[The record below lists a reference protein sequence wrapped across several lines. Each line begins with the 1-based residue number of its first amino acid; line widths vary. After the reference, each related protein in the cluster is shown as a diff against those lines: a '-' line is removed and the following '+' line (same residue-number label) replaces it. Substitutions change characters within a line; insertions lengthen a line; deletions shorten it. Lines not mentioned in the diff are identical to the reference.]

1 MMSGKMS
8 NEKVVQ
14 LKERSQT
21 SGLIDELLE
30 ERKQVWSLYCSVS
43 GIDEYQ
49 GQKTIEELLQEFC
62 QLTIDYISL
71 GHFGVYQRILEG
83 NERRKSVLTAAERIY
98 PNISAATEAVLD
110 FSEKY
115 QKTTPAMIL
124 NELANDLSSVGEHL
138 ANRIE
143 LEDEL
148 IGEML
153 V

>member
-1 MMSGKMS
+1 MSK
-8 NEKVVQ
+8 EKVVQ

-83 NERRKSVLTAAERIY
+83 NERRKSVLTAEERIY

>member
-49 GQKTIEELLQEFC
+49 GRKTIEELLQEFC

>member
-1 MMSGKMS
+1 MS

-62 QLTIDYISL
+62 QLTID
-71 GHFGVYQRILEG
+71 
-83 NERRKSVLTAAERIY
+83 
-98 PNISAATEAVLD
+98 
-110 FSEKY
+110 
-115 QKTTPAMIL
+115 
-124 NELANDLSSVGEHL
+124 
-138 ANRIE
+138 
-143 LEDEL
+143 
-148 IGEML
+148 
-153 V
+153 

>member
-1 MMSGKMS
+1 MSK
-8 NEKVVQ
+8 EKVVQ

-21 SGLIDELLE
+21 SGLIGELLE

-83 NERRKSVLTAAERIY
+83 NERRKSVLTAEERIY

>member
-1 MMSGKMS
+1 
-8 NEKVVQ
+8 
-14 LKERSQT
+14 
-21 SGLIDELLE
+21 
-30 ERKQVWSLYCSVS
+30 
-43 GIDEYQ
+43 
-49 GQKTIEELLQEFC
+49 
-62 QLTIDYISL
+62 
-71 GHFGVYQRILEG
+71 
-83 NERRKSVLTAAERIY
+83 VLAAAERIY

>member
-1 MMSGKMS
+1 MS

-98 PNISAATEAVLD
+98 HNISAATEAVLD

>member
-1 MMSGKMS
+1 MS

-83 NERRKSVLTAAERIY
+83 NERRKSVLTAEERIY

>member
-1 MMSGKMS
+1 MSK
-8 NEKVVQ
+8 EKVVQ

-71 GHFGVYQRILEG
+71 EHFGVYQRILEG

>member
-1 MMSGKMS
+1 MS

-71 GHFGVYQRILEG
+71 EHFGVYQRILEG

>member
-1 MMSGKMS
+1 MS

-83 NERRKSVLTAAERIY
+83 NERRKSVLAAAERIY

>member
-8 NEKVVQ
+8 KEKVVQ

-21 SGLIDELLE
+21 SGLIGELLE

-83 NERRKSVLTAAERIY
+83 NERRKSVLTAEERIY

>member
-1 MMSGKMS
+1 MS

>member
-1 MMSGKMS
+1 MS

-21 SGLIDELLE
+21 SGLIGELLE

-83 NERRKSVLTAAERIY
+83 NERRKSVLTAEERIY